1 MQFLRYGALVL
12 AIMVSTSSQADDFPT
27 KPIKLIVPFA
37 AGGVVDVSGRLVA
50 EKMAAELGQPVVVE
64 NLPGG
69 YGMIAAD
76 TVAKSQADGYTLLID
91 APAVVMNPALRHA
104 PYDPIAELEPVG
116 QIMQMPFA
124 LGVNPQLALNSY
136 EEFVA
141 YAKANPGRL
150 NMAASGAAT
159 QLAGA
164 LFGLKAGIEF
174 QTLPYQGAAPA
185 TTAVVNG
192 EADFIVLDLANLSQF
207 ISVCSVKGLAI
218 SGLTRAKNMPGL
230 PTLSELGVR
239 DMEIVTWVGIF
250 RPKNVPADV
259 AEKLENA
266 FAKAVHTEAVHEYI
280 ESRSAHPS
288 DLDQP
293 AFAET
298 FRSEVGMWARIVKD
312 AHIRVE

>member
-1 MQFLRYGALVL
+1 MRFLRYGALVL
-12 AIMVSTSSQADDFPT
+12 AIMVSTTSQADDFPT
-27 KPIKLIVPFA
+27 KPIRLIVPFA

-76 TVAKSQADGYTLLID
+76 TVAKSEADGYTLLID

-104 PYDPIAELEPVG
+104 PYDPITELEPVG

-124 LGVNPQLALNSY
+124 LGVNPQLGLNTY

-174 QTLPYQGAAPA
+174 QTLPYQGASPA

-192 EADFIVLDLANLSQF
+192 EADFIILDLANLSQF
-207 ISVCSVKGLAI
+207 ISAGSVKGLAI
-218 SGLTRAKNMPGL
+218 SGLTRAKNMTDL
-230 PTLSELGVR
+230 PTLSELGVK

-250 RPKNVPADV
+250 RPKNVPAEV
-259 AEKLENA
+259 AVKLEKA
-266 FAKAVHTEAVHEYI
+266 FATAVHTETVHEYI
-280 ESRSAHPS
+280 ESRSALPS

-293 AFAET
+293 AFAKK
-298 FRSEVGMWARIVKD
+298 FRSEVGMWAQIVKD
-312 AHIRVE
+312 AHISVE